1 MVINAVFSLSSSAIL
16 ICLYQEK
23 ASIKDSIPCPAVLST
38 RTSMWGRGKSS
49 FGLALFIGVFGLTE
63 PALKLREKPFSKK
76 RDHPVESRYPP
87 VWLWGRAYFPLC
99 YYGAGQQASECDP
112 ALHQPVCV
120 SFAPYSSTPPPA
132 TFAPL
137 PTIFIDSFF
146 GS

>member
-1 MVINAVFSLSSSAIL
+1 MECFFVNAPIKKKEKKKSLGDGFLVHRVVRTCFQI
-16 ICLYQEK
+16 EGK
-23 ASIKDSIPCPAVLST
+23 TVL
-38 RTSMWGRGKSS
+38 
-49 FGLALFIGVFGLTE
+49 
-63 PALKLREKPFSKK
+63 FSKK

-87 VWLWGRAYFPLC
+87 VWLWGRVYFPLC
-99 YYGAGQQASECDP
+99 YYGAGRQASECDP

-137 PTIFIDSFF
+137 PYSIHDSFF